1 MTVYFGVMFVGAFQ
15 LASWLFALIDRIE
28 RT

>member
-1 MTVYFGVMFVGAFQ
+1 MTVYFVVTFVGAFQ
-15 LASWLFALIDRIE
+15 LASWLVALIDRIE